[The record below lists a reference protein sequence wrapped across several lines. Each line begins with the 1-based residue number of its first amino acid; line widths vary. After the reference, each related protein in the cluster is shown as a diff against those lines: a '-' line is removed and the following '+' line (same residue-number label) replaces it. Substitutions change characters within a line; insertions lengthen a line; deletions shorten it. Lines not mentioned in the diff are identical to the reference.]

1 MSLNPDQFRIE
12 DQGESPL
19 YYNRFGGLPRRRLG
33 LIHPD
38 APSVPVVNR
47 ASYNERSVRD
57 VEYWAPEVQVGRGL
71 NDRRLKTPKVVKNPS
86 AAKPGTV
93 GFLDYTEVPHGDGGL
108 YVDFVNRRF
117 NMPQMGVASRLLHF
131 LSDQNPNVPIDLG
144 KVLSPKVW
152 EVGEELKAKGR
163 EIRGQNQSTPRVA
176 EPRRP
181 QNS

>member
-19 YYNRFGGLPRRRLG
+19 FYPRFGGIPRRRLG
-33 LIHPD
+33 LVHPD
-38 APSVPVVNR
+38 APAIPVVNR

-93 GFLDYTEVPHGDGGL
+93 GFLDYTEVPHGEGEI
-108 YVDFVNRRF
+108 YVDFVNRRS
-117 NMPQMGVASRLLHF
+117 NMPNIGVTSRLLHF
-131 LSDQNPNVPIDLG
+131 LSDQRPESPIDLG
-144 KVLSPKVW
+144 RVLSPKVW
-152 EVGEELKAKGR
+152 AVGEELKAKGR
-163 EIRGQNQSTPRVA
+163 KVTG
-176 EPRRP
+176 RP
-181 QNS
+181 DF

>member
-19 YYNRFGGLPRRRLG
+19 YYHRFGGETRRRLG

-38 APSVPVVNR
+38 APSVPVANR

-71 NDRRLKTPKVVKNPS
+71 NDRRLKVPKVVKNPS

-93 GFLDYTEVPHGDGGL
+93 GFLDYTDIGNDEL
-108 YVDFVNRRF
+108 YVDYVTRR
-117 NMPQMGVASRLLHF
+117 NDIPNIGASSRLIHF
-131 LSDQNPNVPIDLG
+131 LADQNPNATINLG
-144 KVLSPKVW
+144 RVLSPKVW
-152 EVGEELKAKGR
+152 NVGEELKDKGR
-163 EIRGQNQSTPRVA
+163 NVKGYQDF
-176 EPRRP
+176 
-181 QNS
+181 